1 MMKRINVGYEDFKRL
16 IERGCY
22 YVDKSLFVRDII
34 QEDSTVMLFTRP
46 RRFGKTLNMSML
58 YYFLSNTEK
67 SKRLFTN
74 LNIGKEEDGQYL
86 KYLNKYPTIYIT
98 LKDLKNFRD
107 YDMFLES
114 LRLMLAGAFEKYR
127 YLLNSDITDIQRQ
140 VIGDVLGNRASEA
153 TLLISLKILSDALYE
168 QYKQRVYIIIDEY
181 DASLT
186 YAWLNGLYDEVL
198 EFMKG
203 FLGSALKSNM
213 ALEKGILTGVLRVS
227 KENLFSDLNNI
238 MVYDITKVKYSNY
251 FGFNSEE
258 VKELLAY
265 YGIEKKFNEVKR
277 WYDGYLF
284 GNTTIFNPWSILN
297 YLQDE
302 AHIFS
307 PYWTNTGSN
316 ELLKKLIYNYHN
328 DMIRGEFYEL
338 LETGILE
345 NVVIDYTINLDSV
358 NVSRDAIWTLFMASG
373 YLKPS
378 KQVQSNVGV
387 TLEIPNREVKL
398 SLEGI
403 VVDWFR
409 ETYKRGDL
417 LVNSL
422 LNNDVNNFAK
432 VLVSEIED
440 EVSYFDVPINTR
452 EIFYHGFILGLLGR
466 VRSYYEISSNRE
478 SGLGRYDVLLKPK
491 KGTDSNLYIMEF
503 KVIGDKESFGSSIRK
518 AFRQIKEKKYDAP
531 FREYKVVSM
540 VIVFRGKEVRVEYK

>member
-1 MMKRINVGYEDFKRL
+1 MKRINVGYEDFKRL

-98 LKDLKNFRD
+98 LKDLKNFRN

-265 YGIEKKFNEVKR
+265 YGIEKRFNEVKR

-345 NVVIDYTINLDSV
+345 NVVIDYSINLDSV

-422 LNNDVNNFAK
+422 LNNDVNGFAK

-518 AFRQIKEKKYDAP
+518 AFRQIKEKRYDAP

>member
-74 LNIGKEEDGQYL
+74 LNIGKEEDGHYL

-107 YDMFLES
+107 YGMFLES
-114 LRLMLAGAFEKYR
+114 LRLMLAGEFEKYR

>member
-107 YDMFLES
+107 YGMFLES
-114 LRLMLAGAFEKYR
+114 LRLMLAGEFEKYR

>member
-98 LKDLKNFRD
+98 LKDLKNFRN

-265 YGIEKKFNEVKR
+265 YGIEKRFNEVKR

-345 NVVIDYTINLDSV
+345 NVVIDYSINLDSV

-422 LNNDVNNFAK
+422 LNNDVNGFAK

-518 AFRQIKEKKYDAP
+518 AFRQIKEKRYDAP

>member
-1 MMKRINVGYEDFKRL
+1 MLKRINVGYEDFKRL
-16 IERGCY
+16 IDRGCY

-34 QEDSTVMLFTRP
+34 QEDSSVMLFTRP

-67 SKRLFTN
+67 SKKLFMD
-74 LNIGKEEDGQYL
+74 LNIGKEDNGQYF

-114 LRLMLAGAFEKYR
+114 LGLMLAGSYEKYR
-127 YLLNSDITDIQRQ
+127 YLLNSNITDIQRQ
-140 VIGDVLGNRASEA
+140 VIGDVLCNRASEA
-153 TLLISLKILSDALYE
+153 TLLISLKILSEALYE

-251 FGFNSEE
+251 FGFTSEE
-258 VKELLAY
+258 VRGLLAY
-265 YGIEKKFNEVKR
+265 YGIEKKFNVVKK

-307 PYWTNTGSN
+307 PYWANTGSN
-316 ELLKKLIYNYHN
+316 ELLKKIIYNYHN

-378 KQVQSNVGV
+378 KQVQSNLGV
-387 TLEIPNREVKL
+387 TLEIPNWEVKL

-403 VVDWFR
+403 VVDWFK

-422 LNNDVNNFAK
+422 LNNDVNGFARL
-432 VLVSEIED
+432 LVSEIED

-466 VRSYYEISSNRE
+466 VRSYYDISSNRE

-491 KGTDSNLYIMEF
+491 RGTDSNLYIMEF
-503 KVIGDKESFGSSIRK
+503 KVIGDKDSFGSSIRK
-518 AFRQIKEKKYDAP
+518 GFKQIKDKKYDAP
-531 FREYKVVSM
+531 FNEYNVVFM

>member
-1 MMKRINVGYEDFKRL
+1 MKRINVGYEDFKRL